1 MDEEDR
7 IEWMNANVNFQSNPS
22 VLFLGR
28 KEQKTFPLRVI
39 CNSMVLTK
47 VGFFYMGSF
56 LEKYSNFGPAAKKR
70 MVMLNQYFLYKEE
83 EESEDHTFLHCARTK
98 VLGNSVFSL
107 LRVVWVME
115 S

>member
-1 MDEEDR
+1 MDEER
-7 IEWMNANVNFQSNPS
+7 QNRMNECKCKFS
-22 VLFLGR
+22 VKSFCTFLG
-28 KEQKTFPLRVI
+28 KERAKKFPLRVI

-70 MVMLNQYFLYKEE
+70 MVMVNQYFLYKEE

-107 LRVVWVME
+107 LRVV
-115 S
+115 